1 MFKQYQTPIDFKIQY
16 HNANQSIRLIH
27 PNYQTHWIQSHQLSK
42 FGHLEFNLAEFR
54 LVNSNLIISDSKTK
68 LHKVIKLLFKGIVYG
83 SSALNDEEIITF
95 NYFQVTKPD
104 VLGESREVIGR
115 FNL

>member
-1 MFKQYQTPIDFKIQY
+1 
-16 HNANQSIRLIH
+16 
-27 PNYQTHWIQSHQLSK
+27 
-42 FGHLEFNLAEFR
+42 
-54 LVNSNLIISDSKTK
+54 